1 MLTTTRRFAKSWVAA
16 VIIGLLIVGLAIVG
30 VTDVFRFDFSTHVIK
45 AGDREVSQQQF
56 AQIVDNL
63 NEQNAQ
69 QTGQRFTNAELV
81 ESGQH
86 LQILEGLAGEEGL
99 FAWVWKVGIRPAAD
113 LVAEQLRAQ
122 QGFFDQVTGEFDQE
136 IYAARLAEAGLTPA
150 QYERTLRDQIAA
162 EHYVAGV
169 AAGLRLPRIYG
180 ALEAAYA
187 QETRSGRWVMLDP
200 SSVEVP
206 APTDAQLTELLN
218 QFADQVREPERRV
231 VTLVRFTPAQAAE
244 QVTVSDE
251 DIQSRFEFARDSLGT
266 PETRSFVT
274 LTAPNAQVAGQ
285 IVQRLRAGEA
295 PEAVGEALNIEPVV
309 YDARPRSAVAD
320 PRVAAAAFGL
330 SQGAVSDPV
339 QGELGLV
346 VIKMNAITAGRQA
359 TLEENRAEI
368 EQQLR
373 LEQARVRVSENVER
387 YVQLREGGA
396 SLEDAARQTGGDII
410 TLPPFSETGQLP
422 NGQPMGAPEI
432 LYSTAFA
439 TAQGQESD
447 IVDAGEDEY
456 FAIRVNEITPARMP
470 TVDELRPD
478 LTAAW
483 RQRETQRLL
492 QERANAIAGRVRGGA
507 DLAAVAQAEGL
518 TLVTREGV
526 GRTAT
531 EGENAVAQGVVEGLF
546 GQGRGQ
552 VFSGPADREGRFA
565 VGVVDQVRAPT
576 PAVAGRVAEERR
588 PALTGAVFQQELLPG
603 IQAAAR
609 DAVGVETFPDRAR
622 AALGVPPEEE
632 TEAAEGTPARAQ

>member
-1 MLTTTRRFAKSWVAA
+1 MLTTTRRFAKSWAAA
-16 VIIGLLIVGLAIVG
+16 VIIGLLIVGLVVVG
-30 VTDVFRFDFSTHVIK
+30 VTDVFRLQFGTYVIK
-45 AGDREVSQQQF
+45 AGEREVSQQQF
-56 AQIVDNL
+56 ARIIDNL
-63 NEQNAQ
+63 NERNAQ
-69 QTGQRFTNAELV
+69 MSGQRFTNTELV

-86 LQILEGLAGEEGL
+86 LQILEGLAGEESL

-113 LVAEQLRAQ
+113 LVAEQLRSQ
-122 QGFFDQVTGEFDQE
+122 TGFFDQVTGEFDEE
-136 IYAARLAEAGLTPA
+136 IYAARLAEAGMTPA
-150 QYERTLRDQIAA
+150 DYERTMRDQIAA

-187 QETRSGRWVMLDP
+187 QETRAGRWVMLDP
-200 SSVEVP
+200 AAVDVP

-251 DIQSRFEFARDSLGT
+251 DIQRRFEFARDSLGT

-285 IVQRLRAGEA
+285 IAQRLRAGEA
-295 PEAVGEALNIEPVV
+295 PAAVGEALNIEPVT
-309 YDARPRSAVAD
+309 YDSQPRSAVAD
-320 PRVAAAAFGL
+320 QRVAAAAFGL
-330 SQGAVSDPV
+330 SEGAVSGPV

-346 VIKMNAITAGRQA
+346 VIKMNDVTAGRQA
-359 TLEENRAEI
+359 SLEDHRAEI
-368 EQQLR
+368 EQALR
-373 LEQARVRVSENVER
+373 LEQARVRVTENVER

-396 SLEDAARQTGGDII
+396 SMADAAEQTGGDIV
-410 TLPPFSETGQLP
+410 TLPPFSAEGQLP
-422 NGQPMGAPEI
+422 NGQPMGAPEV
-432 LYSTAFA
+432 LYQTAFD

-447 IVDAGEDEY
+447 IVDAGGDEY
-456 FAIRVNEITPARMP
+456 FAIRVDQITPARMP
-470 TVDELRPD
+470 TVDELRGE

-492 QERANAIAGRVRGGA
+492 QERANAIAGRIRGGE
-507 DLAAVAQAEGL
+507 DIAAVAQAEGL
-518 TLVTREGV
+518 TVVSRDSV
-526 GRTAT
+526 GRNAG
-531 EGENAVAQGVVEGLF
+531 EGEDAPPLGVIEGLF

-552 VFSGPADREGRFA
+552 VFSGPADQEGRFA

-576 PAVAGRVAEERR
+576 AAVAGRIAEQRR

-603 IQAAAR
+603 IQTAAGE
-609 DAVGVETFPDRAR
+609 AVGVETFPDRAR

-632 TEAAEGTPARAQ
+632 PEGGE